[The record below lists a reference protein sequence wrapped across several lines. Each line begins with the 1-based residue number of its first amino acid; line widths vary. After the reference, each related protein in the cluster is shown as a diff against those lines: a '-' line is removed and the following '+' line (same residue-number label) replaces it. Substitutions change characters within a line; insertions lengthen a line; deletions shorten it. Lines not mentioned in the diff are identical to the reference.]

1 MAVEWR
7 GGTSVPISIS
17 VTLDAILASS
27 ISTNFITRVSGFN
40 VVSQSCSLH
49 PHLTPDLC
57 LPYVLGI
64 VFASK
69 VKNLLGNNV
78 KTYSLI
84 GIFLGLLLIVFSPLF
99 ALGLFLT
106 SLFKGS
112 LNSSLTQD
120 YESTI
125 NIVEDKRIWVKYT
138 IQNIGS
144 ILHQF
149 LLMLLGSLI
158 IMKNGL
164 SIKTLFVITSTPYS
178 YCSKY

>member
-1 MAVEWR
+1 MTAINGAV
-7 GGTSVPISIS
+7 GNY
-17 VTLDAILASS
+17 LFL
-27 ISTNFITRVSGFN
+27 F
-40 VVSQSCSLH
+40 CSLYVAGFYGH
-49 PHLTPDLC
+49 QHLFLQFY

-125 NIVEDKRIWVKYT
+125 NIVED
-138 IQNIGS
+138 NGS
-144 ILHQF
+144 
-149 LLMLLGSLI
+149 G
-158 IMKNGL
+158 
-164 SIKTLFVITSTPYS
+164 
-178 YCSKY
+178 

>member
-1 MAVEWR
+1 M
-7 GGTSVPISIS
+7 
-17 VTLDAILASS
+17 
-27 ISTNFITRVSGFN
+27 
-40 VVSQSCSLH
+40 
-49 PHLTPDLC
+49 
-57 LPYVLGI
+57 
-64 VFASK
+64 
-69 VKNLLGNNV
+69 
-78 KTYSLI
+78 
-84 GIFLGLLLIVFSPLF
+84 IVFSPLF

-120 YESTI
+120 YENTV

-158 IMKNGL
+158 IIKKTAYL
-164 SIKTLFVITSTPYS
+164 SRPCSLLLQLLFLQLEVLN
-178 YCSKY
+178 

>member
-1 MAVEWR
+1 MFFVCRWLLWSSAF
-7 GGTSVPISIS
+7 
-17 VTLDAILASS
+17 ILQ
-27 ISTNFITRVSGFN
+27 FY
-40 VVSQSCSLH
+40 
-49 PHLTPDLC
+49 

-106 SLFKGS
+106 SLFKES

-125 NIVEDKRIWVKYT
+125 NIVEDKRIWIKYT

-164 SIKTLFVITSTPYS
+164 SIKTLFVITSTPIPTARSIELMKSWNLIATSLIILIIIAYLI
-178 YCSKY
+178 YPKIVPLLKKSK